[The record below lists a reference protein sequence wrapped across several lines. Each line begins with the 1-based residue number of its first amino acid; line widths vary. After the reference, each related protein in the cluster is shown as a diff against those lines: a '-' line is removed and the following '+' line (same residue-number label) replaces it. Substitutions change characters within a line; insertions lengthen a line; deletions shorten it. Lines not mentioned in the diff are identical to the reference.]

1 MDMDL
6 CFNAQKRKQRKE
18 RKNKKGKKER
28 ERRRSGGE
36 KQVKILIN
44 EY

>member
-6 CFNAQKRKQRKE
+6 CFNAQKQKQRKE

-28 ERRRSGGE
+28 ERRRKGGE
-36 KQVKILIN
+36 RQVRILIN

>member
-1 MDMDL
+1 MNMDL
-6 CFNAQKRKQRKE
+6 CFNAQKQKQRKE

-28 ERRRSGGE
+28 ERRRGGE

>member
-28 ERRRSGGE
+28 ERRRRGGE